1 MRAFIQTEFVRSGI
15 EEYVGGEY
23 MMWPFVV
30 LKWVQVEHESIPPGE
45 LGVRRRARVRATD
58 GNVGRVDEFVVDP
71 ASGHITHLVLREGLP
86 WDQEEVTIP
95 ITEIDHIEEKT
106 VHLKLDKDGVEALP
120 AVPVRR
126 GWL

>member
-1 MRAFIQTEFVRSGI
+1 
-15 EEYVGGEY
+15 
-23 MMWPFVV
+23 MWPFVV
-30 LKWVQVEHESIPPGE
+30 PKWVEVEHESIPPGE
-45 LGVRRRARVRATD
+45 LGVRRGARVRATD

-71 ASGHITHLVLREGLP
+71 TSGHITHLVLREGLP

-95 ITEIDHIEEKT
+95 ITEIDRIEEKT
-106 VHLKLDKDGVEALP
+106 VYLKLDKDSVEALP